1 MPVLHIDL
9 REGFKEDEV
18 ILYLGDREA
27 VHRSG
32 VTTDLII
39 SHAASFE
46 VQAPAGPSTLRIEV
60 PKQYVSSST
69 GVNPAE
75 TPFVAIFLRDRQISF
90 HKLKEAMPM
99 L

>member
-9 REGFKEDEV
+9 RDGFNHDDV

-27 VHRSG
+27 ARRSG
-32 VTTDLII
+32 VTTDLTI
-39 SHAASFE
+39 SHAASLE
-46 VQAPAGPSTLRIEV
+46 VPAPAGPSTLRIEV
-60 PKQYVSSST
+60 PEQHVWSST
-69 GVNPAE
+69 DVDPAE
-75 TPFVAIFLRDRQISF
+75 TPFVDIFLRDRQISF

>member
-9 REGFKEDEV
+9 REGFKEDDV

-27 VHRSG
+27 VRRSG
-32 VTTDLII
+32 VTTDLTI
-39 SHAASFE
+39 SHAASLE

-60 PKQYVSSST
+60 PKQQVSSST
-69 GVNPAE
+69 VVDPAE

-90 HKLKEAMPM
+90 HQLKEAMPM

>member
-9 REGFKEDEV
+9 RDGFKQDDV
-18 ILYLGDREA
+18 ILYLGDQEPVR
-27 VHRSG
+27 RSG
-32 VTTDLII
+32 VTTDLSI

-46 VQAPAGPSTLRIEV
+46 VQASEGPSTLRIEV
-60 PKQYVSSST
+60 PKQHVSSST
-69 GVNPAE
+69 SVDPVE

-90 HKLKEAMPM
+90 HKLKQAMPM

>member
-9 REGFKEDEV
+9 REGFKQDDV

-27 VHRSG
+27 VRRSD
-32 VTTDLII
+32 VSTYLTI
-39 SHAASFE
+39 SHAASLE
-46 VQAPAGPSTLRIEV
+46 VQAPAGSSTLRIEV
-60 PKQYVSSST
+60 PKQHVSSST
-69 GVNPAE
+69 DVDPAE

>member
-9 REGFKEDEV
+9 REGFKQDDV
-18 ILYLGDREA
+18 ILYLGDLEA
-27 VHRSG
+27 VRRSD
-32 VTTDLII
+32 VSTDLTI
-39 SHAASFE
+39 SHAASLE
-46 VQAPAGPSTLRIEV
+46 VQAPPGPSTLRIEV
-60 PKQYVSSST
+60 PKQHVSSST
-69 GVNPAE
+69 DVDPAE

>member
-18 ILYLGDREA
+18 VLYLGDREA
-27 VHRSG
+27 VRRSG
-32 VTTDLII
+32 VSTDLTI

-60 PKQYVSSST
+60 PKQRVSSST

>member
-9 REGFKEDEV
+9 REGFKQDDV

-27 VHRSG
+27 VRRSG
-32 VTTDLII
+32 VTTDLTI

-60 PKQYVSSST
+60 PKQHISSST
-69 GVNPAE
+69 GVDPAE

>member
-9 REGFKEDEV
+9 REGFKQDDV
-18 ILYLGDREA
+18 ILYLDDREA
-27 VHRSG
+27 VRRSD
-32 VTTDLII
+32 VSTDLTI
-39 SHAASFE
+39 SHAASLE
-46 VQAPAGPSTLRIEV
+46 VQAPAGSSTLRIEV
-60 PKQYVSSST
+60 PKQHVSSST
-69 GVNPAE
+69 DVDPAE